1 MNQITFVYCFSK
13 KLSVNDEQYK
23 VNLELFSESTKL
35 LARYFNF
42 KIITDTY
49 TVKDLE
55 NFTKNIEIVD
65 TDKFFFI
72 DDFKIKILQNLKSN
86 EILIDPDIIVKRRPK
101 YELTADI
108 IFDYED
114 SPLEEWYLED
124 IEKIKNTEFYSK
136 LKSIKNIPF
145 IPNIGFLKINN
156 SELLTDYINSYNY
169 YKRELLEKVKFSFPK
184 FSILLGQ
191 YLLGILLHEGNYSYY
206 SFRTNNTGSIYIHL
220 GGPQKYA
227 KLNKN
232 KSII

>member
-1 MNQITFVYCFSK
+1 MNQINFVYCFSK

-55 NFTKNIEIVD
+55 NFTENIEIVD

-136 LKSIKNIPF
+136 LKSIKNIQKGEE
-145 IPNIGFLKINN
+145 ILINYQDHL
-156 SELLTDYINSYNY
+156 EWC
-169 YKRELLEKVKFSFPK
+169 KRVNL
-184 FSILLGQ
+184 I
-191 YLLGILLHEGNYSYY
+191 
-206 SFRTNNTGSIYIHL
+206 
-220 GGPQKYA
+220 
-227 KLNKN
+227 
-232 KSII
+232 